1 MSGQFHTLVMFR
13 CFCKFVKFARKK
25 CVARIWDMVR
35 RAARWVLTRPE
46 LLIPAKNDKADKFA
60 AEQGE
65 SHQSC
70 KMPWKVILA
79 TFLLEM

>member
-1 MSGQFHTLVMFR
+1 
-13 CFCKFVKFARKK
+13 
-25 CVARIWDMVR
+25 MVR

-79 TFLLEM
+79 IFLAALAALYLTSVSE

>member
-1 MSGQFHTLVMFR
+1 
-13 CFCKFVKFARKK
+13 
-25 CVARIWDMVR
+25 MVR

-70 KMPWKVILA
+70 KMQWKQCSLIFSV
-79 TFLLEM
+79 TRRSRSDESHLLTD

>member
-1 MSGQFHTLVMFR
+1 
-13 CFCKFVKFARKK
+13 
-25 CVARIWDMVR
+25 MVR

>member
-1 MSGQFHTLVMFR
+1 M
-13 CFCKFVKFARKK
+13 
-25 CVARIWDMVR
+25 DR
-35 RAARWVLTRPE
+35 RASELATGCEATRPE

-79 TFLLEM
+79 TFLLEMQLYSYVGITQSKIHYDHKISKS